1 MNQNIDPILRADL
14 QRVAEIFPHWEEL
27 RNKSV
32 FITGATG
39 LVGSMLVRCLCA
51 APVGITVIAHVRNEQ
66 KARAMFGD
74 LPVRYCVGDVTT
86 PIRYEGAVDHILHT
100 ASVTASKTFVT
111 QPVDTLMT
119 AIDGTRNLLEFARE
133 KAAESMVYVSSM
145 EAFGITDPALERV
158 TEQDLGYI
166 DILSVRSSYSEG
178 KRICECLCAAYA
190 AQYGVHVRIAR
201 LAQTFGAGV
210 SRADGRVFAQF
221 TKSCLE
227 GRDIVLHTEGKSMGN
242 YCYTADCIRGLLTI
256 ALKGEDGSYLMSPNP
271 VEPRQM
277 QLAVGPYVLPVKVFD
292 KLTMPSTGTKAPM
305 ILGDLK
311 AGIAYWQK
319 KALAIKPSDVAVAG
333 DLNAYEQDL
342 ILWRGSMWDDCT
354 TWDTD
359 AFVNGFID
367 TAST

>member
-14 QRVAEIFPHWEEL
+14 QRVAEVFPHWEEL
-27 RNKSV
+27 RDKSV

-51 APVGITVIAHVRNEQ
+51 APVSITVIAHVRNEQ

-74 LPVRYCVGDVTT
+74 LPIVYCVGDVTS
-86 PIRYEGAVDHILHT
+86 PIHYEGTVDHILHT
-100 ASVTASKTFVT
+100 ASVTASRTFVT

-133 KAAESMVYVSSM
+133 KQAASMVYVSSM

-256 ALKGEDGSYLMSPNP
+256 ALKGEDGNAYTVVNP
-271 VEPRQM
+271 STSMQIRQVAKLVSDTLTEGKTQVIFDIPESALTDGYAPDVTM
-277 QLAVGPYVLPVKVFD
+277 RLSGD
-292 KLTMPSTGTKAPM
+292 KLMALGWMPEV
-305 ILGDLK
+305 DLPEMFRR
-311 AGIAYWQK
+311 
-319 KALAIKPSDVAVAG
+319 LA
-333 DLNAYEQDL
+333 
-342 ILWRGSMWDDCT
+342 
-354 TWDTD
+354 
-359 AFVNGFID
+359 
-367 TAST
+367 ASFRAQEEA

>member
-27 RNKSV
+27 RDKSV

-51 APVGITVIAHVRNEQ
+51 APVSITVIAHVRNEQ

-74 LPVRYCVGDVTT
+74 LPVVYCVGDVTS
-86 PIRYEGAVDHILHT
+86 PIHYEGAVDHILHT
-100 ASVTASKTFVT
+100 ASVTASRTFVT

-256 ALKGEDGSYLMSPNP
+256 ALKGEDGNAYTVVNP
-271 VEPRQM
+271 STSMQIRQVAKLVSDTLTEGKTQVIFDIPESALTYGYAPDVTM
-277 QLAVGPYVLPVKVFD
+277 RLSGD
-292 KLTMPSTGTKAPM
+292 KLMALGWMPEV
-305 ILGDLK
+305 DLPEMFRR
-311 AGIAYWQK
+311 
-319 KALAIKPSDVAVAG
+319 LA
-333 DLNAYEQDL
+333 
-342 ILWRGSMWDDCT
+342 
-354 TWDTD
+354 
-359 AFVNGFID
+359 
-367 TAST
+367 ASFRAQEEA

>member
-27 RNKSV
+27 RDKSV

-51 APVGITVIAHVRNEQ
+51 APVSTTVIAHVRNEQ

-74 LPVRYCVGDVTT
+74 LPVVYCVGDVTS
-86 PIRYEGAVDHILHT
+86 PIHYEGAVDHILHT
-100 ASVTASKTFVT
+100 ASVTASRTFVT

-158 TEQDLGYI
+158 TEKDLGYI

-256 ALKGEDGSYLMSPNP
+256 ALKGEDGNAYTVVNP
-271 VEPRQM
+271 STSMQIRQVAKLVSDTLTEGKTQVIFDIPESALTYGYAPDVTM
-277 QLAVGPYVLPVKVFD
+277 RLSGD
-292 KLTMPSTGTKAPM
+292 KLMA
-305 ILGDLK
+305 LGWQPEVDLPEMFRR
-311 AGIAYWQK
+311 
-319 KALAIKPSDVAVAG
+319 LA
-333 DLNAYEQDL
+333 
-342 ILWRGSMWDDCT
+342 
-354 TWDTD
+354 
-359 AFVNGFID
+359 
-367 TAST
+367 ASFRAQEEA

>member
-74 LPVRYCVGDVTT
+74 LPIVYCVGDVTT
-86 PIRYEGAVDHILHT
+86 PVNFEGKVDHILHT
-100 ASVTASKTFVT
+100 ASVTASRTFVT

-119 AIDGTRNLLEFARE
+119 AIDGTKNLLEFARE
-133 KAAESMVYVSSM
+133 KQVASMVYVSSM

-242 YCYTADCIRGLLTI
+242 YCYTADCVRGLLTI
-256 ALKGEDGSYLMSPNP
+256 ALKGEDGNAYTVVNP
-271 VEPRQM
+271 STSMQIRQVAKLVSDTLTEGKTQVIFDIPESALTYGYAPDVTM
-277 QLAVGPYVLPVKVFD
+277 RLSGD
-292 KLTMPSTGTKAPM
+292 KLMA
-305 ILGDLK
+305 LGWQPEVDLPEMFRR
-311 AGIAYWQK
+311 
-319 KALAIKPSDVAVAG
+319 LA
-333 DLNAYEQDL
+333 
-342 ILWRGSMWDDCT
+342 
-354 TWDTD
+354 
-359 AFVNGFID
+359 
-367 TAST
+367 ASFRAQEGA

>member
-14 QRVAEIFPHWEEL
+14 QRVSELFPHWEEL
-27 RNKSV
+27 RGKSV
-32 FITGATG
+32 FLTGATG

-51 APVGITVIAHVRNEQ
+51 APVSITVIAHVRNEQ

-74 LPVRYCVGDVTT
+74 LPVVYCVGDVTAPVT
-86 PIRYEGAVDHILHT
+86 YEGPVDHILHT

-119 AIDGTRNLLEFARE
+119 AIDGTKNLLEFARE

-145 EAFGITDPALERV
+145 EAFGITDPSLERV
-158 TEQDLGYI
+158 TEKDLGYI

-190 AQYGVHVRIAR
+190 AQYGVHGRIAR

-256 ALKGEDGSYLMSPNP
+256 ALKGEDGNAYTVVNP
-271 VEPRQM
+271 STSMQIRQVARLVSDTLTEGKTQVIFDIPESALIYGYAPDVTM
-277 QLAVGPYVLPVKVFD
+277 RLSGD
-292 KLTMPSTGTKAPM
+292 KLMA
-305 ILGDLK
+305 LGWQPEVDL
-311 AGIAYWQK
+311 AEMFRR
-319 KALAIKPSDVAVAG
+319 LA
-333 DLNAYEQDL
+333 
-342 ILWRGSMWDDCT
+342 
-354 TWDTD
+354 
-359 AFVNGFID
+359 
-367 TAST
+367 ASFRAQEGA

>member
-51 APVGITVIAHVRNEQ
+51 APVEITVIAHVRNEQ

-86 PIRYEGAVDHILHT
+86 PVNFEGKVDHILHT

-119 AIDGTRNLLEFARE
+119 AIDGTKNLLEFARE
-133 KAAESMVYVSSM
+133 KAAASMVYVSSM
-145 EAFGITDPALERV
+145 EAFGITDPGLERV
-158 TEQDLGYI
+158 TEKDLGYI

-190 AQYGVHVRIAR
+190 AQYGVNVRIAR

-210 SRADGRVFAQF
+210 SRTDGRVFAQF

-242 YCYTADCIRGLLTI
+242 YCYTADAVLGLLTI
-256 ALKGEDGSYLMSPNP
+256 LLKGET
-271 VEPRQM
+271 V
-277 QLAVGPYVLPVKVFD
+277 
-292 KLTMPSTGTKAPM
+292 
-305 ILGDLK
+305 
-311 AGIAYWQK
+311 
-319 KALAIKPSDVAVAG
+319 
-333 DLNAYEQDL
+333 NAY
-342 ILWRGSMWDDCT
+342 T
-354 TWDTD
+354 V
-359 AFVNGFID
+359 VNE
-367 TAST
+367 TASMPIRSVAQLVSDTLTGGKTKILFDIPESALTYGYAPDVTMRLSAAKLRSLGWEPETDLPQMFRRLAASWKEGAK

>member
-74 LPVRYCVGDVTT
+74 LPIVYCVGDVTS
-86 PIRYEGAVDHILHT
+86 PIHYEGTVDHILHT
-100 ASVTASKTFVT
+100 ASVTASRTFVT

-119 AIDGTRNLLEFARE
+119 AIDGTKNLLEFARE

-256 ALKGEDGSYLMSPNP
+256 ALKGEDGNAYTVVNP
-271 VEPRQM
+271 STSMQIRQVAKLVSDTLTEGKTQVIFDIPESALTYGYAPDVTM
-277 QLAVGPYVLPVKVFD
+277 RLSGD
-292 KLTMPSTGTKAPM
+292 KLIA
-305 ILGDLK
+305 LGWQPEVDLPEMFRR
-311 AGIAYWQK
+311 
-319 KALAIKPSDVAVAG
+319 LA
-333 DLNAYEQDL
+333 
-342 ILWRGSMWDDCT
+342 
-354 TWDTD
+354 
-359 AFVNGFID
+359 
-367 TAST
+367 ASFRAQEEA